1 MADELRRSQC
11 KMCKTVCN
19 VLYRKINSE
28 RKFIMKK
35 KIIAITLAVSAMM
48 STVAF
53 AENINANY
61 TDNVLSFKQTDE
73 NIAVVS
79 CYDENGKL
87 CYSNMY
93 KSEDGNFSADMPKE
107 YKGMKTK
114 VYFVNSKEI
123 KEVSVSDD
131 VQPTATPS
139 VTPTATPSIYEKV
152 TDAIYAP
159 AVVKEVETT
168 TKDGEDMYAVTLLAQ
183 GKEIKTLIENDVTFE
198 TSSEAYSFMKGKDA
212 GNLEEGDVISLTSN
226 VAGTRINH
234 MYFIYRPQDED
245 IITGSQDFGTDF
257 EKLITENGSSVAN
270 QWKLMKYGEKAS
282 SDRYQYAFGLIGKV
296 GSNSLTLINKS
307 GSTDNVIEVDTK
319 KDTIVY
325 TCDVSN
331 KNEVE
336 IASVGD
342 ITSTIPKSTFDK
354 DNTIDF
360 TNDYSYNYA
369 LVRVVDGTATDIVVY
384 ENYND

>member
-1 MADELRRSQC
+1 
-11 KMCKTVCN
+11 
-19 VLYRKINSE
+19 
-28 RKFIMKK
+28 MKK

-61 TDNVLSFKQTDE
+61 TDNVLSFEQTDE

-93 KSEDGNFSADMPKE
+93 KSEDGNFSADIPKE

-131 VQPTATPS
+131 VKPTATPS
-139 VTPTATPSIYEKV
+139 ATERPSATTVPTTKPSTKPSTDTPSIYEKV

-354 DNTIDF
+354 GNTIDF

>member
-1 MADELRRSQC
+1 
-11 KMCKTVCN
+11 
-19 VLYRKINSE
+19 
-28 RKFIMKK
+28 MKK

-61 TDNVLSFKQTDE
+61 TDNVLSFEQKDE

-93 KSEDGNFSADMPKE
+93 KSEDGNFSADIPKE

-114 VYFVNSKEI
+114 VYFVKSKEI

-139 VTPTATPSIYEKV
+139 VTPTATPSATEKPSATTVPTTKPSADTPSIYEKV

-183 GKEIKTLIENDVTFE
+183 GKEIKT
-198 TSSEAYSFMKGKDA
+198 
-212 GNLEEGDVISLTSN
+212 
-226 VAGTRINH
+226 
-234 MYFIYRPQDED
+234 
-245 IITGSQDFGTDF
+245 
-257 EKLITENGSSVAN
+257 
-270 QWKLMKYGEKAS
+270 
-282 SDRYQYAFGLIGKV
+282 
-296 GSNSLTLINKS
+296 
-307 GSTDNVIEVDTK
+307 
-319 KDTIVY
+319 
-325 TCDVSN
+325 
-331 KNEVE
+331 
-336 IASVGD
+336 
-342 ITSTIPKSTFDK
+342 
-354 DNTIDF
+354 
-360 TNDYSYNYA
+360 
-369 LVRVVDGTATDIVVY
+369 
-384 ENYND
+384 

>member
-1 MADELRRSQC
+1 
-11 KMCKTVCN
+11 
-19 VLYRKINSE
+19 
-28 RKFIMKK
+28 MKK

-61 TDNVLSFKQTDE
+61 TDNVLSFEQTDE

-93 KSEDGNFSADMPKE
+93 KSEDGNFSADIPKE

-123 KEVSVSDD
+123 KEISVSDD

-139 VTPTATPSIYEKV
+139 VTPTATPSATEKPSATTVPTTKPSTDTPSIYEKV

-159 AVVKEVETT
+159 AVVKDVELT
-168 TKDGEDMYAVTLLAQ
+168 TKDGEDMYAVTLFSK
-183 GKEIKTLIENDVTFE
+183 GKEVKALIENDLTFE
-198 TSSEAYSFMKGKDA
+198 TSSETYSFMKGKNA
-212 GNLEEGDVISLTSN
+212 SSLEEGDVICLTAN

-234 MYFIYRPQDED
+234 IYFIYRPQDED

>member
-1 MADELRRSQC
+1 
-11 KMCKTVCN
+11 
-19 VLYRKINSE
+19 
-28 RKFIMKK
+28 MKK

-61 TDNVLSFKQTDE
+61 TDNVLSFEQTDE

-93 KSEDGNFSADMPKE
+93 KSEDGNFSADIPKE

-139 VTPTATPSIYEKV
+139 VTPTATPSATEKPSATTVPTTKPSADTPSIYEKV

-212 GNLEEGDVISLTSN
+212 GSLEEGDVICLTAN

-296 GSNSLTLINKS
+296 GSNTLTLVNKS
-307 GSTDNVIEVDTK
+307 GSTDNVIEIDTSNN
-319 KDTIVY
+319 TMVY

-336 IASVGD
+336 IATMGD
-342 ITSTIPKSTFDK
+342 VTSTIPKSTFDK
-354 DNTIDF
+354 GEAIDF

>member
-1 MADELRRSQC
+1 MADELWRSQC

-19 VLYRKINSE
+19 VLYCKINSE

-61 TDNVLSFKQTDE
+61 TDNVLSFEQTDE

-93 KSEDGNFSADMPKE
+93 KSEDGNFSADIPKE

-139 VTPTATPSIYEKV
+139 ATEKPSATTIPTTKPSTDTPSIYEKV

-159 AVVKEVETT
+159 AVV
-168 TKDGEDMYAVTLLAQ
+168 
-183 GKEIKTLIENDVTFE
+183 
-198 TSSEAYSFMKGKDA
+198 
-212 GNLEEGDVISLTSN
+212 
-226 VAGTRINH
+226 
-234 MYFIYRPQDED
+234 
-245 IITGSQDFGTDF
+245 
-257 EKLITENGSSVAN
+257 
-270 QWKLMKYGEKAS
+270 
-282 SDRYQYAFGLIGKV
+282 
-296 GSNSLTLINKS
+296 
-307 GSTDNVIEVDTK
+307 
-319 KDTIVY
+319 
-325 TCDVSN
+325 
-331 KNEVE
+331 
-336 IASVGD
+336 
-342 ITSTIPKSTFDK
+342 
-354 DNTIDF
+354 
-360 TNDYSYNYA
+360 
-369 LVRVVDGTATDIVVY
+369 
-384 ENYND
+384 